1 MKLKEYFLKVG
12 ALTECVVAARD
23 HYRASQYLVRERVE
37 RIAGVMS
44 FGRSLMG
51 SSEKLE
57 RQLELRAQSLS
68 TEASRTA
75 DQGSMHAVHG

>member
-1 MKLKEYFLKVG
+1 MWLLLG
-12 ALTECVVAARD
+12 IITEPANTW
-23 HYRASQYLVRERVE
+23 SEREE